1 MGTAKT
7 FAKLTIGTVINFNR
21 CTTADNTNF
30 VVLRQYEDRWGK
42 FTEVLNLESFEKD
55 AFPQHSK
62 IEGHWSIVKEN

>member
-30 VVLRQYEDRWGK
+30 VVLRQYEPLGK
-42 FTEVLNLESFEKD
+42 IYRGIKPRVF
-55 AFPQHSK
+55 
-62 IEGHWSIVKEN
+62 